1 MQYVLHFFLQFFIIG
16 CGTGYAYHSGAM
28 IDDKATADNAETCL
42 EQCNVAASCHFW
54 DYIPGYCRLR
64 SNDGSGKE
72 IAESFT
78 YGAKN
83 CVFSMFS
90 PTI

>member
-1 MQYVLHFFLQFFIIG
+1 
-16 CGTGYAYHSGAM
+16 M

-64 SNDGSGKE
+64 SNDGSGKQ

-83 CVFSMFS
+83 CVFSKFTS
-90 PTI
+90 TI